1 MKLCSWWWIKH
12 LVKIQSTQRENLR
25 LQHTLIPS
33 HLPHE
38 QLMLASSKEW
48 SYKNSMA
55 FLYIWTTIIHIQN
68 IKIENKRRKHK
79 KFITL
84 SSFTIKTSFCTI
96 LQFLSYI
103 ANNPFARVLT
113 IDMLTINCK
122 EKNKKSVQD

>member
-1 MKLCSWWWIKH
+1 MKPRNNRVTLY
-12 LVKIQSTQRENLR
+12 LNL
-25 LQHTLIPS
+25 HNTFI
-33 HLPHE
+33 
-38 QLMLASSKEW
+38 
-48 SYKNSMA
+48 Y
-55 FLYIWTTIIHIQN
+55 QN

-113 IDMLTINCK
+113 IDMLTIN
-122 EKNKKSVQD
+122 